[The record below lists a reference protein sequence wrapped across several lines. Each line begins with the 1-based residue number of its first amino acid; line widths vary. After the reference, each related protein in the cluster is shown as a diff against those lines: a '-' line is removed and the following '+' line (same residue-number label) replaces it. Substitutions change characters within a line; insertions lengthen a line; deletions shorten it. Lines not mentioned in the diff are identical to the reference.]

1 MLIILIL
8 IQKDIRMLLG
18 TITPASIM
26 FIVLGSS
33 LVSAA
38 ISYPLAVILI
48 KSSKKLKLTK

>member
-1 MLIILIL
+1 
-8 IQKDIRMLLG
+8 MLLG
-18 TITPASIM
+18 TITPASIA

-48 KSSKKLKLTK
+48 KSSKKLKLKLTK